1 MSVQYKAVYW
11 NPAKRRY
18 DVAIALGVLL
28 FLGVFIGLTAAR
40 NPSATAETLV
50 IRGTSL
56 TAFFLLHVILSI
68 GPLARLNTA
77 FLPLLYNRR
86 HLGVTMFLLALTHAV
101 FAIVQFHALGDVNS
115 LVSLLTTHA
124 PFELFGLAALIVLF
138 FMAATSHDFWL
149 NALSPRVWKTL
160 HMGVYFA
167 YALLIAHVAF
177 GALRAETNPAL
188 TAVCAMGAATVTGL
202 HLAAG
207 WRERRLDE
215 RTPEST
221 AGLIEVGRALDIP
234 EKRARIV
241 SAGGE
246 RVAIFRYDG
255 KISAISNVCQHQN
268 GPLGEGRIVDGCV
281 TCPWHGYQYLPE
293 SGASPPP
300 FLEKVATYRTRVAG
314 GVVYLD
320 PRPCAPGT
328 PVEPSRIE

>member
-1 MSVQYKAVYW
+1 MSVHYKAIQW
-11 NPAKRRY
+11 NAAKRRY
-18 DVAIALGVLL
+18 DAILAIGVAMFVGL
-28 FLGVFIGLTAAR
+28 FAALTATLH
-40 NPSATAETLV
+40 PTATAETLI
-50 IRGTSL
+50 IRSMSL
-56 TAFFLLHVILSI
+56 TAFFLLHVILAI
-68 GPLARLNTA
+68 GPLARLNPA

-86 HLGVTMFLLALTHAV
+86 HLGVTTFFIAAIHATLAV
-101 FAIVQFHALGDVNS
+101 FQFHALGDVNP

-149 NALSPRVWKTL
+149 NTLTPRVWKTL

-177 GALRAETNPAL
+177 GALRAESSPAL
-188 TAVCAMGAATVTGL
+188 IAVCAVGAATVTGL

-207 WRERRLDE
+207 LRERRIDAH
-215 RTPEST
+215 TPE
-221 AGLIEVGRALDIP
+221 AEGLVEAGRALDIP
-234 EKRARIV
+234 ENRARIV
-241 SAGGE
+241 NAGGE

-255 KISAISNVCQHQN
+255 KISAISNVCRHQN

-300 FLEKVATYRTRVAG
+300 FLEKVATYRTRIVDG
-314 GVVYLD
+314 IVYLD